1 MSRIRALMF
10 LVVVA
15 CVAAACVA
23 PPGGSGGGS
32 SRPWLKVTIES
43 IDGFLGQSGV
53 VVRLETSPTAV
64 RFRLSNGQNVSEAS
78 WRELVETLD
87 WDLGAAGAD
96 GPRTV
101 SAQAVDSFGVE
112 SEVVKVN
119 LVLDRTSPE
128 LTFTSHGPSST
139 VEGASGALVEFSGEV
154 SDGGAGVDFV
164 RFGQVEVPVEQWAL
178 AEVRGGSWSGFAEAV
193 GASGP
198 QTLGVEAVDR
208 VGNVARIDRPL
219 QVNATPPGAPIPRL
233 TTLEVTGSLYD
244 ALVLIGG
251 QQRLEFLGDRR
262 SAFAGKQSVFGL
274 PREPIAPEGFLRQIE
289 SVAYD
294 PSTGLTT
301 VTTSQGDVLAA
312 IARFSVADPPAPAGL
327 RAPAS
332 EPNMD
337 DCQGLEDVTLAQS
350 GSDPTPHSYARIID
364 VDAGLFGPNVEFTG
378 GFKIGLAVAAGV
390 SITPPGWAGSVAVLT
405 AFTVSP
411 VAGILE
417 LATHSRYWAIT
428 ASVGVC
434 VDAEI
439 QRAFQAEWE
448 SPAASLRFPGPPAGP
463 VPTSFALS
471 GSLFIRAKLNAEG
484 VSGVGWGVAN
494 HWSTKDDLRGGESTK
509 SDFEIPTQPQ
519 VGNFVVTAGEKAK
532 LSWQV
537 LDVKFGIG
545 SEFLEGEVSANL
557 IGYPNDPADTAD
569 DGYAGIWGC
578 PNQDLSFTPGL
589 SLFAGNSYTLGARV
603 TLLQLF
609 DVNETPPDQSK
620 LQELCEKLWS
630 DANPPAPTTTT
641 TTLPPA
647 QAMSGATQITANGAH
662 TCAVVAGGAV
672 KCWGSNLY
680 GALGDGTNNNS
691 FVPVGV
697 VGVSGATQI
706 SAGGAHTCA
715 VVSGGAVKCWGEN
728 LWGALGDGTN
738 NDSFVPVGV
747 VGVSGATQI
756 TSSGYGHTCALV
768 SGGAVKCWGYNGY
781 GGLGDGTNNNSNV
794 PVGVV
799 GVSGATQISA
809 GGGYTC
815 AVVAGGAVKCWGE
828 NYDGQ
833 LGNGTTDNSFVPV
846 GVVGVSGATHITA
859 SGSHTC
865 AIVSGGAV
873 KCWGENYDGQLGNG
887 TTDNSFVPVGV
898 VAVSG
903 ATQISAGTGNSQTC
917 AVVSGG
923 AVKCWGWGNGSSGPV
938 AVSGITGATQI
949 SVGGPA
955 CAVVSGG
962 AVKCWG
968 YNHYGGLGDGTNN
981 NSFVPVDVLSGA

>member
-23 PPGGSGGGS
+23 PPGASGGGS
-32 SRPWLKVTIES
+32 SRPWVKVTIES
-43 IDGFLGQSGV
+43 VDGFLGQSGV
-53 VVRLETSPTAV
+53 VVRVETSPTAV

-87 WDLGAAGAD
+87 WDLGGTGAD

-112 SEVVKVN
+112 SEVLKVK

-154 SDGGAGVDFV
+154 SDDGAGVDFV
-164 RFGQVEVPVEQWAL
+164 RFGQVEVPVEQWAV
-178 AEVRGGSWSGFAEAV
+178 AEVQGGSWSGFAEAV

-219 QVNATPPGAPIPRL
+219 QVNATPPGAPIPRP

-244 ALVLIGG
+244 ALILIDD
-251 QQRLEFLGDRR
+251 QQRLEFLGDLR

-294 PSTGLTT
+294 ASTDLTT

-332 EPNMD
+332 APNMD
-337 DCQGLEDVTLAQS
+337 DCQGLEDVTIAQS
-350 GSDPTPHSYARIID
+350 GSDPTPHSHARIID
-364 VDAGLFGPNVEFTG
+364 VDAGLFGSNVEFTG

-390 SITPPGWAGSVAVLT
+390 SITPPGWAGSVAVIT

-417 LATHSRYWAIT
+417 LATHSRDWAIT

-603 TLLQLF
+603 TLYQLF

-620 LQELCEKLWS
+620 LQKLCEKLWS

-641 TTLPPA
+641 TTIAPSPTTTTVQPA
-647 QAMSGATQITANGAH
+647 VFLSGAIQIAAGLYH
-662 TCAVVAGGAV
+662 SCAVVGGGAV
-672 KCWGSNLY
+672 KCWGSN
-680 GALGDGTNNNS
+680 GSGQLGNGTNNASN
-691 FVPVGV
+691 VPVGV
-697 VGVSGATQI
+697 LGLSGATQI
-706 SAGGAHTCA
+706 AAGDA
-715 VVSGGAVKCWGEN
+715 
-728 LWGALGDGTN
+728 
-738 NDSFVPVGV
+738 
-747 VGVSGATQI
+747 
-756 TSSGYGHTCALV
+756 HTCALV
-768 SGGAVKCWGYNGY
+768 SGGAVKCWGSNMGQ
-781 GGLGDGTNNNSNV
+781 LGNGTNKDSRV

-799 GVSGATQISA
+799 GVSGATQVSA
-809 GGGYTC
+809 G
-815 AVVAGGAVKCWGE
+815 AFH
-828 NYDGQ
+828 
-833 LGNGTTDNSFVPV
+833 S
-846 GVVGVSGATHITA
+846 
-859 SGSHTC
+859 
-865 AIVSGGAV
+865 
-873 KCWGENYDGQLGNG
+873 
-887 TTDNSFVPVGV
+887 
-898 VAVSG
+898 
-903 ATQISAGTGNSQTC
+903 
-917 AVVSGG
+917 
-923 AVKCWGWGNGSSGPV
+923 
-938 AVSGITGATQI
+938 
-949 SVGGPA
+949 

-968 YNHYGGLGDGTNN
+968 YNYKGQLGNGTTTDSSVPVAVSGISGATQIEAGWGHSCAVLSGGAERCWGKNRYGQFGDGTNN
-981 NSFVPVDVLSGA
+981 DSSVPVDVVGLSGETQITAGDSHTCAVVAGGVAKCWGINEYGWLGDGTRNDSSVPVDVVGVSGATQITASVRHTCALVGGGAVKCWGSNSDGQLGNGRPFGWDVPDDVLAGG